1 MTNAQR
7 GSRVVFVGN
16 IPYDMSEEQLVE
28 VFSEVGKV
36 VGFRL
41 VNDRDTGKFK
51 GYGFCEFEDPETAAS
66 AVRNLNEVDVGG
78 RPLRIDFADI
88 DPLMEGRSTQH
99 GQFDQED
106 VRRRAALAGRAGRP
120 GTFGHAAAGGGPQ
133 PGGAPQWGN
142 RAGRDNGYGDRMQD
156 GGFGGG
162 GPGGFGQQG
171 APPAGPGGAVLPPN
185 LPTGVP
191 LPPGVGATDAIT
203 QTLATLPPNQLLDIM
218 GQMKALT
225 ATSPD
230 QARALLTGHPQLAYA
245 LFQAMLMM
253 NVVDP
258 AILQRILGASGAVPP
273 AAAAVAAAVPAVAG
287 GPPPPPPTG
296 PMSGP
301 LGYGGP
307 MATGTPP
314 HHPMSQGP
322 PGPPPPMGRPAP
334 APYDYTGGPSA
345 THTPPG
351 PYSRPAPTPPHGMAR
366 PPGVAPPPPPPS
378 APAGAAGGLG
388 ALAGQ
393 NLGEEQRQ
401 LLMQVLQLTPD
412 QINALPPDQKASIM
426 QLKAQFGQA

>member
-66 AVRNLNEVDVGG
+66 AVRNLNEVD
-78 RPLRIDFADI
+78 
-88 DPLMEGRSTQH
+88 
-99 GQFDQED
+99 
-106 VRRRAALAGRAGRP
+106 
-120 GTFGHAAAGGGPQ
+120 

-258 AILQRILGASGAVPP
+258 AILQRIL
-273 AAAAVAAAVPAVAG
+273 
-287 GPPPPPPTG
+287 
-296 PMSGP
+296 
-301 LGYGGP
+301 
-307 MATGTPP
+307 
-314 HHPMSQGP
+314 
-322 PGPPPPMGRPAP
+322 
-334 APYDYTGGPSA
+334 
-345 THTPPG
+345 
-351 PYSRPAPTPPHGMAR
+351 
-366 PPGVAPPPPPPS
+366 
-378 APAGAAGGLG
+378 AGGLG